1 MKVLVACEYSGRVRD
16 AFLAN
21 GHDAMS
27 CDLLPTEV
35 PGPHYQGSV
44 TDVIN
49 DGWDL
54 MICHPPCTHL
64 AVSGARHFAAKQA
77 SGVQQEALDF
87 VRLLLDA
94 PIARIALENPIS
106 VISSR
111 IRKPDQIIQPW
122 WFGEDASKKTCLWL
136 KGLPL
141 LKPTNIVEG
150 QLYCCG
156 SKIENGDVRGCPNC
170 NGDKKAKRIYANQT
184 PSGQNNLAPSADRWK
199 NRSRTFEGIADAM
212 ADQWGNPNSGEGEQ
226 R

>member
-1 MKVLVACEYSGRVRD
+1 MRVLVACEYSGRVRD

-49 DGWDL
+49 EGWDL

-87 VRLLLDA
+87 VRLLIDA

-122 WFGEDASKKTCLWL
+122 QFGHGETKATCLWL

-141 LKPTNIVEG
+141 LIPTNVVDGREP
-150 QLYCCG
+150 
-156 SKIENGDVRGCPNC
+156 KVHMM
-170 NGDKKAKRIYANQT
+170 
-184 PSGQNNLAPSADRWK
+184 APGPDRWK
-199 NRSRTFEGIADAM
+199 NRSRTFEGIAKAM
-212 ADQWGNPNSGEGEQ
+212 ADQWGNPNRGEGEK